1 MFVCVEQQSLI
12 KAVDELCKLPRKGKM
27 YEYTDVNRE
36 ELLKRL
42 KFLSEKP
49 EKLSI
54 DEAIEICDASVFVKF
69 VAQYMDNQDPD
80 GVKVFKIYQES
91 INLVGKIANNGV
103 LLMLQAKILE
113 KKGRELLDLS
123 KSKLREANN

>member
-1 MFVCVEQQSLI
+1 
-12 KAVDELCKLPRKGKM
+12 M

-42 KFLSEKP
+42 KFLSDKL

-54 DEAIEICDASVFVKF
+54 DEAIEICDASVLLKF
-69 VAQYMDNQDPD
+69 VAQYMDDQALIDRD
-80 GVKVFKIYQES
+80 HVKVFKRYQES
-91 INLVGKIANNGV
+91 VNLVGQIANNGV